1 MTGETH
7 WALSLGHSIHCC
19 VEDRFVLD
27 RLVFGT
33 RKRKQCRKP
42 SVTQYNSKKKK
53 KKKKRKKKKKKIL
66 DFVLHYLILSSN
78 ILAIPTR
85 NSLWA
90 CAENYRLQRFGS
102 FMHWVKMDKVERK
115 TNFTDKEIYF
125 ILEQRNIKILL
136 SQLCNTIT
144 NKTKKDLWKK
154 IATEV
159 SALSGIRREEDE
171 VKKKWHVG
179 VSV

>member
-1 MTGETH
+1 MRRE
-7 WALSLGHSIHCC
+7 
-19 VEDRFVLD
+19 
-27 RLVFGT
+27 
-33 RKRKQCRKP
+33 
-42 SVTQYNSKKKK
+42 
-53 KKKKRKKKKKKIL
+53 
-66 DFVLHYLILSSN
+66 LSS
-78 ILAIPTR
+78 AAF
-85 NSLWA
+85 W
-90 CAENYRLQRFGS
+90 G
-102 FMHWVKMDKVERK
+102 HWVKMDKVKRERK

-125 ILEQRNIKILL
+125 ILEQLGEHKHILL

-154 IATEV
+154 IAEEV